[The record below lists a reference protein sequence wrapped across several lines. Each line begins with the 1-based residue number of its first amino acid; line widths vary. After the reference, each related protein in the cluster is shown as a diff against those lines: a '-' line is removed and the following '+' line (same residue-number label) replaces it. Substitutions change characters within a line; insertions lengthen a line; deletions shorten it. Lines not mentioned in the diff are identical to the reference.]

1 VTGTSSPRGP
11 SPPARSPRGGEQADR
26 GDVVGAA
33 VGEELDRCR
42 ERAAGGEHRVEHV
55 ALASGQV
62 VGEPLGVRRG
72 LERLLVAHHPEEAD
86 LGRRQQPHHPVE
98 HAEPGAQDGD
108 DQRLRVGEPH
118 PGGRPDGRD
127 DVDRTDPDVARRL
140 VRQQRDQ
147 LVDEATERRGV
158 GRLVA
163 QVGEL
168 VRDERVVDDVDAH
181 GTHPSGARSA
191 PRGLVHRRW
200 SATLDWCPTPEDT
213 PADRPVDLTV
223 DLPGD
228 GIDFA
233 LAAYREEGI
242 WRLEELVHD
251 VLGDV
256 EALAHA
262 LRRFPGDGGA
272 VGLVAVDEDF
282 FLIVRVAGAT
292 TRILLSD
299 VTAGDEWELA
309 ASAIDALGLPTPED
323 EDEQVPAG
331 DLDLLGD
338 LGMGA
343 MDMGVLLDD
352 FDLYPDEMLSDVA
365 RRTRVRRAVRRG
377 RRSRVRVSA
386 HP

>member
-1 VTGTSSPRGP
+1 MVCHS
-11 SPPARSPRGGEQADR
+11 
-26 GDVVGAA
+26 
-33 VGEELDRCR
+33 
-42 ERAAGGEHRVEHV
+42 
-55 ALASGQV
+55 
-62 VGEPLGVRRG
+62 
-72 LERLLVAHHPEEAD
+72 
-86 LGRRQQPHHPVE
+86 
-98 HAEPGAQDGD
+98 
-108 DQRLRVGEPH
+108 
-118 PGGRPDGRD
+118 
-127 DVDRTDPDVARRL
+127 
-140 VRQQRDQ
+140 
-147 LVDEATERRGV
+147 
-158 GRLVA
+158 
-163 QVGEL
+163 
-168 VRDERVVDDVDAH
+168 
-181 GTHPSGARSA
+181 
-191 PRGLVHRRW
+191 GLV
-200 SATLDWCPTPEDT
+200 SDTEDT
-213 PADRPVDLTV
+213 PTDRPVDLTV

-309 ASAIDALGLPTPED
+309 ARPSTRSGCRPPED

-365 RRTRVRRAVRRG
+365 RRLGFGELFDEAVG
-377 RRSRVRVSA
+377 LASA
-386 HP
+386 